1 MNAPRLALNAGCA
14 LALALS
20 TTGALAQEALGA
32 DEPIVQSKHRTNLGP
47 AVGDAELAAQSGGAD
62 VQLNDLRAKA
72 VVTDNYA
79 GNLTTG
85 NNVISD
91 QALGHAAGVPM
102 VVQNTGNNVSIQN
115 STILNLRMH

>member
-1 MNAPRLALNAGCA
+1 MNAARIAITAGCA
-14 LALALS
+14 VALALS
-20 TTGALAQEALGA
+20 TSSALAQDPSGPA
-32 DEPIVQSKHRTNLGP
+32 VQSQHRTGLGP
-47 AVGDAELAAQSGGAD
+47 AVSDAELAAQSGGAD

-79 GNLTTG
+79 GNLATG

-91 QALGHAAGVPM
+91 QALSNAAGVPM

-115 STILNLRMH
+115 STILNLRVQ

>member
-1 MNAPRLALNAGCA
+1 MNAARLAINAGCA
-14 LALALS
+14 VALALS
-20 TTGALAQEALGA
+20 TSSALAQDPPGPAA
-32 DEPIVQSKHRTNLGP
+32 QSQHRTSLGP
-47 AVGDAELAAQSGGAD
+47 AVSDAELAAQSGGAD

-91 QALGHAAGVPM
+91 QALRNAAGVPM

-115 STILNLRMH
+115 STILNLRVQ